1 LLAFFFYIIKSY
13 YQFIYNNH
21 IIHATMQEVC
31 GKQRL
36 SMQEKLNIPYFEWDW

>member
-1 LLAFFFYIIKSY
+1 MES
-13 YQFIYNNH
+13 
-21 IIHATMQEVC
+21 MQPMHEVI